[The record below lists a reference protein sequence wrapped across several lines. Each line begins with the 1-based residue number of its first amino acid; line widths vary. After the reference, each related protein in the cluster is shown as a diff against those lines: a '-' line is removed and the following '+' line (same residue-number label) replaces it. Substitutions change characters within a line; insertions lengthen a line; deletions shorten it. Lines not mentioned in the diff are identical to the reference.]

1 MKRIILLISLLT
13 FPIIAHA
20 DGKGARIEYK
30 EKEWLL
36 CITDF
41 DVKELPSTQ
50 SATAY
55 TIERSLSE
63 HLNNLDYKLRSSG
76 EYDYYWMA
84 TWLSNQS
91 EVAKK
96 LAAKQAERDKL
107 YFQGYA
113 AWRYKRELKRINGEI
128 TKLRD
133 ELENAELNSPNIA
146 TIPKFT
152 TSADNQK
159 GIFPTAPQAGREAAF
174 CKSQKVNGFLRGS
187 VKPYHNRLL
196 VEIDI
201 WTLWSSSYI
210 YKDHIVFSLE
220 DIDAALYEFSGH
232 LINSIS
238 GMKNSVLVVKA
249 APPTSVIIVDDQYIA
264 GNGET
269 TDIIRTPGPVAIN
282 VYAKDHEIINETI
295 KLNEGERTEIGFT
308 LQPIPQGT
316 FKFSTKQGENARV
329 YQGALF
335 VGNAPLALTGPLDG
349 FGQIAVETE
358 DNKKG
363 EYRTAQTVF
372 QIKDN
377 SNVVIAPKPPA
388 PEDRI
393 EKARKRF
400 YGAYGRFWVGLPV
413 ALMLAGMSN
422 SYVNAWNASPEARM
436 QDYKSGPN
444 YNSAYAWANVPTFA
458 WIGIGLLAADAVTEL
473 IIYIYQANRPG
484 AILSKREGAE
494 KITTE
499 LIKPDE

>member
-20 DGKGARIEYK
+20 EGKGPRIEYK
-30 EKEWLL
+30 EREWLL

-41 DVKELPSTQ
+41 DVKELPSSQ

-55 TIERSLSE
+55 TIEHSLSQ
-63 HLNNLDYKLRSSG
+63 HLNNLDYKLRSGG

-91 EVAKK
+91 EAAKK

-107 YFQGYA
+107 YFQGYP
-113 AWRYKRELKRINGEI
+113 AWRYKRELKKIDGEI
-128 TKLRD
+128 AKLRE
-133 ELENAELNSPNIA
+133 ELENTELNSPNIA

-152 TSADNQK
+152 ISADNQK
-159 GIFPTAPQAGREAAF
+159 GVFPTVPQTGREAAF

-201 WTLWSSSYI
+201 WTLWSNSYI

-220 DIDAALYEFSGH
+220 DIDVALDEFSGR

-249 APPTSVIIVDDQYIA
+249 TPPTSVIVVDDQYIA
-264 GNGET
+264 DNGET
-269 TDIIRTPGPVAIN
+269 SDIIRTPGPVAIN
-282 VYAKDHEIINETI
+282 VYAKDHETINQTL

-316 FKFSTKQGENARV
+316 FKISTKKGENASV

-335 VGNAPLALTGPLDG
+335 VGNTPLTLTGPIDG
-349 FGQIAVETE
+349 FGQISIETE
-358 DNKKG
+358 DNDKDAYK
-363 EYRTAQTVF
+363 TAQTVF
-372 QIKDN
+372 LIKDN
-377 SNVVIAPKPPA
+377 SNVTIAPKPPA

-393 EKARKRF
+393 EKSRKRF
-400 YGAYGRFWVGLPV
+400 YRAYGRFWVGLPV
-413 ALMLAGMSN
+413 ALLLMGMSN
-422 SYVNAWNASPEARM
+422 SYVSAWYSSPVATQVSTIDKANAWV
-436 QDYKSGPN
+436 
-444 YNSAYAWANVPTFA
+444 NVPTFA
-458 WIGIGLLAADAVTEL
+458 WIGIGLLAVDVVTNL
-473 IIYIYQANRPG
+473 IIYVYQANRAG
-484 AILSKREGAE
+484 AILTKKDSAE
-494 KITTE
+494 KPVVKLPPPTTTD
-499 LIKPDE
+499 P